1 MRMSVSEGKHK
12 KKANL
17 CGWGT
22 DNGAKGKRCQA
33 QSTRA
38 RVLRKDVSKEKIT
51 KKIKKTYAEGRQ

>member
-1 MRMSVSEGKHK
+1 MRMSVSERKHK

-22 DNGAKGKRCQA
+22 DNEAKGKRCWA

-38 RVLRKDVSKEKIT
+38 RVLGKDVSKEKIT